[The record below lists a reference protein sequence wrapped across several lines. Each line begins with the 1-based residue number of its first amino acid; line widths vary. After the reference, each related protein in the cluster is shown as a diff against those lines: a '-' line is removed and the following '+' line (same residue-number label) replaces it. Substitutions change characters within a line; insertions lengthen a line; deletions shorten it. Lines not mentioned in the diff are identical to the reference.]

1 MNRGLLM
8 SLFAAGVVVAVG
20 CTNRR
25 AAAPPENPPAA
36 VTVAKPL
43 VKTVEQFTDLTGTV
57 AATKAVDLRPRVSG
71 YIEKVMFKDGDEV
84 KAGQPLVLIDPA
96 PFQATLEKAKGDLAK
111 AKATLAQNKSTLGR
125 VESLK
130 AVSQEELDVARSN
143 VQVAAAGVESAQA
156 DVKQAELNL
165 GYTTVKAP
173 IDGRIDRIYIT
184 EGNLVTGG
192 TSQGTVLTSIV
203 SMNPIYAYFDV
214 DEQTVLYYLHMI
226 KEGKFKSMRE
236 TRIPVEAQLRG
247 EAGYP
252 HDGHL
257 DFVSNRLNPGTGS
270 LQIRGEFPNPGPP
283 WILVPGMYVR
293 GRIPLSTAV
302 DAVLVPDEAVTT
314 DQAKK
319 VVYVVDPTNHV
330 VAKPV
335 VLGPVTE
342 GLRVIVSGL
351 SADDRVIIRG
361 LVKVQPGAQVD
372 PKPGKIEPRP
382 QPGVTESS
390 LLRPAAP
397 AAGGQQPGGANP
409 KAPGQ
414 SQEQKRPSGAPMGP
428 GTPSKKD

>member
-156 DVKQAELNL
+156 DFKQAELNL

-173 IDGRIDRIYIT
+173 ITGRIDRIYIT

-192 TSQGTVLTSIV
+192 T
-203 SMNPIYAYFDV
+203 
-214 DEQTVLYYLHMI
+214 
-226 KEGKFKSMRE
+226 
-236 TRIPVEAQLRG
+236 
-247 EAGYP
+247 
-252 HDGHL
+252 
-257 DFVSNRLNPGTGS
+257 
-270 LQIRGEFPNPGPP
+270 
-283 WILVPGMYVR
+283 
-293 GRIPLSTAV
+293 
-302 DAVLVPDEAVTT
+302 
-314 DQAKK
+314 
-319 VVYVVDPTNHV
+319 
-330 VAKPV
+330 
-335 VLGPVTE
+335 
-342 GLRVIVSGL
+342 
-351 SADDRVIIRG
+351 
-361 LVKVQPGAQVD
+361 
-372 PKPGKIEPRP
+372 
-382 QPGVTESS
+382 
-390 LLRPAAP
+390 
-397 AAGGQQPGGANP
+397 
-409 KAPGQ
+409 
-414 SQEQKRPSGAPMGP
+414 
-428 GTPSKKD
+428 